1 MLRYIGYLFGV
12 IFASCYYFPFALA
25 AVPGANSK
33 MLMALVGVSLF
44 IFNGIKYKSGI
55 NESLIKLGLWA
66 LGLSFVSILTCII
79 NNTYDYSF
87 VSYIISM
94 CVWLGGGYCLVSY
107 IKYLHGDVDVQK
119 VATYLALACFVQCVL
134 ALIFNYNL
142 ELDQWSNDTF
152 GGEAYM
158 GVGTGNRLH
167 GIGCA
172 LDVAGF
178 RFSAV
183 LIMLAFLMYVENQ
196 NHHNLKFYLYAFI
209 FVFIS
214 VIGNMISRSTI
225 SGVTLSMISII
236 FLAIKDR
243 EGFGVFKKLIFLI
256 VLIIPVIVV
265 LFNTNESFE
274 DKMRFGFEGFF
285 SLSEKGEWQTTSNDL
300 LKNMV
305 VWPDNTKTWI
315 IGDGYAAN
323 PTDKE
328 LASYDPYY
336 IGPSFIGY
344 YMNTDI
350 GYCRFVFYFGIV
362 GLLVFSGV
370 IIQAALICMKHF
382 PKYKWMFFLI
392 LILNFIGWLKV
403 STDLFM
409 VFAPFICIPSKDEEN
424 VAELKISFSR

>member
-1 MLRYIGYLFGV
+1 MYRFIGYLFGV
-12 IFASCYYFPFALA
+12 ILASCYYFPFALA

-33 MLMALVGVSLF
+33 MLMSLVGLGLF
-44 IFNGIKYKSGI
+44 IFNGIKYKNGI
-55 NESLIKLGLWA
+55 NESLLKLGLWA

-94 CVWLGGGYCLVSY
+94 CVWLAGGYCLVSY
-107 IKYLHGDVDVQK
+107 IKYLYGDVDVHK
-119 VATYLALACFVQCVL
+119 VATYLALACFMQCVL
-134 ALIFNYNL
+134 ALVFNYNP
-142 ELDQWSNDTF
+142 ELDQWSNNTF

-183 LIMLAFLMYVENQ
+183 LIMLAFLMYDENQ
-196 NHHNLKFYLYAFI
+196 NHNSLKFYIYAFVYI
-209 FVFIS
+209 FIAI
-214 VIGNMISRSTI
+214 IGNMISRSTI
-225 SGVTLSMISII
+225 TGVMLSMMCII
-236 FLAIKDR
+236 FFAFKNKG
-243 EGFGVFKKLIFLI
+243 GFGVFKKLILVIALI
-256 VLIIPVIVV
+256 VPVIV
-265 LFNTNESFE
+265 LLYNTNESFE

-285 SLSEKGEWQTTSNDL
+285 SLVEKGEWQTTSNDL

-305 VWPDNTKTWI
+305 VWPDNTKAWI

-350 GYCRFVFYFGIV
+350 GYCRFVFYFGII

-370 IIQAALICMKHF
+370 IIQAALICIKHF
-382 PKYKWMFFLI
+382 PEYKWMFALI
-392 LILNFIGWLKV
+392 LLLNFIGWLKV

-409 VFAPFICIPSKDEEN
+409 VFAPFICIPSKEE
-424 VAELKISFSR
+424 EKEPEIKLSY